1 MFPVKNVQ
9 DQKVPSMKISFH
21 LEYARAGLR
30 AEYARP
36 AQKVKRSFHPSMD
49 YQGTH
54 APIGTEFLHTYILS
68 YW

>member
-1 MFPVKNVQ
+1 
-9 DQKVPSMKISFH
+9 MKISFH
-21 LEYARAGLR
+21 LEYARAGLQ